1 MTWQD
6 IYLKYKD
13 TELMKEFGEY
23 VGDNDNFP
31 AEVDEN
37 YLCDDNIK
45 DIWGY
50 LICFAETKGILINI
64 ISTKIDSTKHFWV
77 NTIDIREAII
87 QNEADNVEQAM
98 LWCADKFFEVSTN

>member
-1 MTWQD
+1 MNWKE
-6 IYLKYKD
+6 IYNKYKD
-13 TELMKEFGEY
+13 TELMLEFGEY

-50 LICFAETKGILINI
+50 LIVFA
-64 ISTKIDSTKHFWV
+64 
-77 NTIDIREAII
+77 DIRHYLIDRESL
-87 QNEADNVEQAM
+87 ADSFTETYHLSSTNDRVEQAM
-98 LWCADKFFEVSTN
+98 LWCADKFFEVA